1 MPMRLLWKNAAK
13 NICQR
18 CSLLSLWIVLSCAN
32 LTESGSKVTFIESNE
47 GAFEMQEIADKLIAK
62 EECKY
67 LGFIDADTA
76 HFPGS
81 YSVHDNEIHS
91 ALRNRAAKVGA
102 NLVIANFY
110 QKPAQGI
117 VLLCPEEFLSQH

>member
-1 MPMRLLWKNAAK
+1 MLLLWKNAALT
-13 NICQR
+13 ICQR
-18 CSLLSLWIVLSCAN
+18 CRILPLCLVISCAN
-32 LTESGSKVTFIESNE
+32 LTESGSKVRFIESDG

-62 EECKY
+62 DECKY

-76 HFPGS
+76 LFPGS
-81 YSVHDNEIHS
+81 YSIHDNEIHS

-117 VLLCPEEFLSQH
+117 ALLCPEEFFNKN

>member
-1 MPMRLLWKNAAK
+1 MRLLWKNAVK
-13 NICQR
+13 NTCQR
-18 CSLLSLWIVLSCAN
+18 CSLLSLWIVISCAN

-76 HFPGS
+76 LFPGS
-81 YSVHDNEIHS
+81 YSVHENEIHS